1 MAAFDREGG
10 QLSCPER
17 KDQIRPAFP
26 EADVLDVGARRPRG
40 RRDVRVEDRE
50 LVAVV
55 LEEPNGG
62 IDVQLEAVRGG
73 RTVAAGFVAFGLA
86 VTEDDDTAGL
96 VRRLG
101 PRVLLERAA
110 HLGSDHHQRS
120 ASISPST
127 SSASQKEAERY
138 FQPASARIA
147 TTTPSSRSA
156 ASLWATW
163 MTAAEETPAKTP
175 SSSRRART
183 PATASAFETSSFRSS
198 VATSR
203 IGGT

>member
-1 MAAFDREGG
+1 EGG
-10 QLSCPER
+10 QLSRPER
-17 KDQIRPAFP
+17 EDQVRPTVP
-26 EADVLDVGARRPRG
+26 EADVLDVGTRRPRR

-62 IDVQLEAVRGG
+62 IDVQLEAVGRG

-101 PRVLLERAA
+101 PRVLLERGA

-120 ASISPST
+120 PSISPSDRKST
-127 SSASQKEAERY
+127 RLNSS
-138 FQPASARIA
+138 
-147 TTTPSSRSA
+147 
-156 ASLWATW
+156 
-163 MTAAEETPAKTP
+163 
-175 SSSRRART
+175 
-183 PATASAFETSSFRSS
+183 
-198 VATSR
+198 
-203 IGGT
+203 